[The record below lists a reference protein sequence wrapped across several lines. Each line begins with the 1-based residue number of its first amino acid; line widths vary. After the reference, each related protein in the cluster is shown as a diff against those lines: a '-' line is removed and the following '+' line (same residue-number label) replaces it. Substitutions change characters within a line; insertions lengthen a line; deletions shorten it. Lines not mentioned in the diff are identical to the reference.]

1 MSALAFKR
9 REKKIERLYFIPA
22 GTTVDGAVVAKT
34 TGWPDNVPTS
44 NFTDFEFD
52 AVENLKQDRTTEK
65 ETFKVPGNTGYVID
79 EDEIVLQQAW
89 SATTHASNAIIKM
102 LQYGFATIPVAN
114 TPQVPRARKENYID
128 GLLLKETQ
136 LVSTGAVT
144 ERLLTWA
151 RLTVTDFGESAD
163 LTSKV
168 ICKFAELESS
178 SNSAVI
184 IA

>member
-1 MSALAFKR
+1 MSALAFNR

-22 GTTVDGAVVAKT
+22 GTTVDGAVVAREAD
-34 TGWPDNVPTS
+34 WPDNSPTT

-52 AVENLKQDRTTEK
+52 AVENLKPERNTEK
-65 ETFKVPGNTGYVID
+65 ESFKIPGNTGYVLD
-79 EDEIVLQQAW
+79 EEEISLQQ
-89 SATTHASNAIIKM
+89 SHLATTHQTNAVIKM
-102 LQYGFATIPVAN
+102 LEYGFATLPVAN
-114 TPQVPRARKENYID
+114 TPQIPRARKENYID

-163 LTSKV
+163 ATSQV
-168 ICKFAELESS
+168 ICKFQEMESS
-178 SNSAVI
+178 LNSAVI